1 MPVARVPECT
11 PPRLRPRRRALLR
24 RFLTRVRTDDRGSES
39 VEFAILFP
47 VIVML
52 LLGGPQVAMWYFGR
66 AAAEAAAASGA
77 RAASVVDAGSG
88 AGSAAATTYL
98 DKVGTGVITGY
109 SVTENDSAT
118 TVTIHI
124 HITVQDVIPLPG
136 LTPTADVTV
145 TRAKERFTTPDS
157 P

>member
-1 MPVARVPECT
+1 MPVARVPERT
-11 PPRLRPRRRALLR
+11 PSRLTPRRRALLR
-24 RFLTRVRTDDRGSES
+24 RFMTRIRTDDRGSES
-39 VEFAILFP
+39 VEFTILFP
-47 VIVML
+47 VIVMM
-52 LLGGPQVAMWYFGR
+52 LLGGPQIAMWYFGR
-66 AAAEAAAASGA
+66 AAAEAAAASAA

-88 AGSAAATTYL
+88 AGNAAATTYMN
-98 DKVGTGVITGY
+98 KVGNGVITGY
-109 SVTENDSAT
+109 TVTENDSAT

-136 LTPTADVTV
+136 FTPSADVTV